1 MAKVTQLKPVSGK
14 AGTNSLPRPIE
25 KVRDRYVALASSYL
39 EDMLDGADDT
49 LYDLA
54 EKEAEGER
62 ERFFD
67 AMRELR
73 IQRSGLV
80 AGLKQSLQHQ
90 FAELAQQ
97 RAGGTLENARVDL
110 DSLTLVNED
119 DLETAELNEKPAD
132 RPAGRA

>member
-62 ERFFD
+62 ERFLMPCASYVFSD
-67 AMRELR
+67 P
-73 IQRSGLV
+73 V
-80 AGLKQSLQHQ
+80 WLQ
-90 FAELAQQ
+90 
-97 RAGGTLENARVDL
+97 V
-110 DSLTLVNED
+110 
-119 DLETAELNEKPAD
+119 
-132 RPAGRA
+132 